1 MSEKTVTI
9 TIGEGNILFQVS
21 LGFALPEQL
30 GDKKYSVAER
40 SLADRQVGKLFL
52 ALKKES
58 PLYVSQKQVTAF
70 GPESAWELKNGSSG
84 AETFRL
90 AKPKETVDLL
100 LKKEVKNGMI
110 WCLLVI
116 LHPQS
121 KTVFGAGQ
129 QAENI
134 WPVAEKLGCVRMLRD
149 EIGLPDNEE
158 AEKSPWDKQKSDDDY
173 KVEKSSESTA
183 LEKS

>member
-40 SLADRQVGKLFL
+40 SLADRQVGK
-52 ALKKES
+52 
-58 PLYVSQKQVTAF
+58 
-70 GPESAWELKNGSSG
+70 LKNGSSG

-173 KVEKSSESTA
+173 KVEKSGESTA